1 MASRTPAIAKR
12 KRPSP
17 AATKKPKAA
26 AAKPNKYFELRR
38 SSIQGRG
45 AFATRPIK
53 KGTRI
58 IEYVGERISHTEA
71 DKRYDDTGMGRHH
84 TFLFSVGR
92 STVIDAAVGGN
103 DARFI
108 NHSCAPNCEAI
119 DERKRIYIDL
129 ETNGQCRRRI
139 DLLNR
144 LVHAQNAGPQLFVA
158 ECVVAED
165 RLAIQGRSTAVIVG
179 RRNVQHE
186 RRREKVSQYT
196 RADQSHR
203 GMLLS
208 LYTLQSANAAKRDI
222 AKLVRHVAV
231 VSGVRE

>member
-92 STVIDAAVGGN
+92 SMVIDAAVGGN

-108 NHSCAPNCEAI
+108 NHSCAPNCEAV
-119 DERKRIYIDL
+119 DDKKRIYI
-129 ETNGQCRRRI
+129 E
-139 DLLNR
+139 
-144 LVHAQNAGPQLFVA
+144 
-158 ECVVAED
+158 
-165 RLAIQGRSTAVIVG
+165 AI
-179 RRNVQHE
+179 
-186 RRREKVSQYT
+186 
-196 RADQSHR
+196 
-203 GMLLS
+203 
-208 LYTLQSANAAKRDI
+208 RDI
-222 AKLVRHVAV
+222 AEGEELTYDYAYERDGTEDEEWEKLYMCRCGAATCRGTILAPKKVR
-231 VSGVRE
+231 GKK